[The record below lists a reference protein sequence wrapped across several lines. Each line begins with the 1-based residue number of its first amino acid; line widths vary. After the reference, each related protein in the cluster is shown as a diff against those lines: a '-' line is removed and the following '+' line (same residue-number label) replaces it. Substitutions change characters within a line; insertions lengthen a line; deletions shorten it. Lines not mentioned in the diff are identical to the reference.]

1 MAILSQET
9 RQKTLSVAVYLRVS
23 TQDQGKHGYS
33 LPEQE
38 RACRQKAEALAERAK
53 AETGLPVSL
62 QTFEFTDMAG
72 GDLLERPE
80 LERVRAFVRDTRPD
94 YFVCLDPDRF
104 SRKLILQ
111 LLVTEEIE
119 KAGCRLEFVQHEY
132 RDSAEG
138 RLFYQLR
145 GAISE
150 FEKAKILE
158 RTARGKR
165 GKMLAGGIP
174 HHLSIYGYEHMSQAE
189 RQLRL
194 RSGEP
199 DPGALAVNP
208 QEAAW
213 VRQMF
218 EWVVSEQLGSQAI
231 AERLNQFAVPAKNGG
246 PWRRGVVADVLR
258 NTTYTGRLT
267 LNRYDFRGSGSQRQL
282 PKERRTRP
290 MTGRLRPAEDWIT
303 VSVPAI
309 ISQALFDQAQAVLSS
324 IRRRSGTRLH
334 PGRRGHLLS
343 GVVTCGLCGAPMHY
357 VWNNKIND
365 YLLRCAN
372 KYPLVRGLTQP
383 PPTCAAPYQRA
394 DRIEEAAWQHVR
406 DWLAD
411 PNTLRRDLERRAAEP
426 PNSSGGSDQLALMKE
441 QLEQAKDGQK
451 RVLYLTAKGVVHPEV
466 AEAQLEESRRQIES
480 LQHQVAELEN
490 TLHRRL
496 VQADHI
502 ERTVRAARDLAAEAL
517 RNLDQLSLSQRQ
529 GMVRLLVSDVQVGPG
544 KSVEVIPAEH

>member
-1 MAILSQET
+1 MAILSQEIT
-9 RQKTLSVAVYLRVS
+9 PKTLTVAIYLRVS

-38 RACRQKAEALAERAK
+38 RACRQKAEALAEK
-53 AETGLPVSL
+53 ASAEAGLPVSL
-62 QTFEFTDMAG
+62 QTFAFTDMAG

-80 LERVRAFVRDTRPD
+80 LERVRAFVRDSRPD

-174 HHLSIYGYEHMSQAE
+174 HYLRIYGYDHLSQAE
-189 RQLRL
+189 RQLRV

-199 DPGALAVNP
+199 YPGALVINA

-218 EWVVSEQLGSQAI
+218 EWVVSERLGSQAI

-246 PWRRGVVADVLR
+246 PWRRGVVANLLR
-258 NTTYTGRLT
+258 STTYTGRLV

-282 PKERRTRP
+282 PKERRTKP
-290 MTGRLRPAEDWIT
+290 MTGRRRPVEDWIT
-303 VSVPAI
+303 VSVPALI
-309 ISQALFDQAQAVLSS
+309 PPDLFDQAQAVLSA

-343 GVVTCGLCGAPMHY
+343 GIVTCGLCGAPMHY
-357 VWNNKIND
+357 VWNNKING
-365 YLLRCAN
+365 YLMRCAN
-372 KYPLVRGLTQP
+372 KYPLVRGLKQP
-383 PPTCAAPYQRA
+383 PPTCALPYQRA
-394 DRIEEAAWQHVR
+394 GRIEEAVWQLVR

-411 PNTLRRDLERRAAEP
+411 PDLLRHELERRAQEP
-426 PNSSGGSDQLALMKE
+426 PNFSASDEQLTLMKA

-466 AEAQLEESRRQIES
+466 AEAQLAESRQQIDS
-480 LQHQVAELEN
+480 LQNQVAELES
-490 TLHRRL
+490 TLHRRQ

-502 ERTVRAARDLAAEAL
+502 ERTVRAARDLASEE
-517 RNLDQLSLSQRQ
+517 LDSLEDLDLSERQ
-529 GMVRLLVSDVQVGPG
+529 AVVRILVSDVQVGPG
-544 KSVEVIPAEH
+544 DSFQVIPAQH